1 MGFLQFYIMSTKQM
15 VLEEMYIVTKDDYH
29 SDRKKMELGDRW
41 IKIACY
47 LFSMVF
53 LFARLPMFFRR

>member
-1 MGFLQFYIMSTKQM
+1 M

>member
-1 MGFLQFYIMSTKQM
+1 M
-15 VLEEMYIVTKDDYH
+15 VLEEMYIVTKDDYY

-47 LFSMVF
+47 LFSMIFFVCQTAHVF
-53 LFARLPMFFRR
+53 